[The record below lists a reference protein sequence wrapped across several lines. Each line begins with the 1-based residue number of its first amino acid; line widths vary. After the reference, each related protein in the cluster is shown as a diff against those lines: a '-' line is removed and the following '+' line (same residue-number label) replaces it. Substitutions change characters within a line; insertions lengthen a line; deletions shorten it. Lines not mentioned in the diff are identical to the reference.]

1 MQKTLMKNLVF
12 IIAFLFVYEIGCQ
25 EEFQAGNGKRHVLME
40 EHRTRNRNAQMKQL
54 VENAAKHLQKVPL
67 EEALYDFIYNPIWR
81 KGELY
86 VFVYDENGNCL
97 AQGDDSDLIWK
108 SIGNLKSVSRI
119 PLLQQMLNSS
129 KGARV
134 SYSWNNSYISAYVKT
149 VEKDGKRYILGGGFY
164 PQNPRYTAKTLAQTA
179 AAYFYSSGKDDTFAL
194 MSEHEGPFVKGDIY
208 AWAMD
213 FDGICV
219 ANSENPALM
228 GQSVIDLTDDKNQ
241 PVNKNMI
248 KIAKEK
254 GSGWVDYYSQGDS
267 KRSYF
272 LKVVDPKTKK
282 AYLLIADYY
291 PNESLQTVETFVHRA
306 VSFLKANG
314 AQVAFKEFS
323 NKVGQFIQG
332 ALSIF
337 VYDMQGNCVANGDL
351 PSLVGQ
357 NLLKRKD
364 QNGKF
369 MVQEILRIANK
380 YGRGFASYHV
390 RNTFM
395 LAYVVKVEIPDGKF
409 VVVCEYAPDSK
420 TKTVEAFVNKAIEYF
435 KSHTRFEAFDKFSS
449 RQGGFLQGDLSVFV
463 YDQKGFRLVNGVR
476 KNQIWRNFSKSTDQD
491 GKPVV
496 QDIITLAINGGG
508 WYEYKLLNAI
518 RRVYVQSVDKDN
530 ESFIIGSGYF
540 M

>member
-25 EEFQAGNGKRHVLME
+25 EEFQAGNGKRPVLME

-67 EEALYDFIYNPIWR
+67 EEALYDFIYNTIWR

-108 SIGNLKSVSRI
+108 SIGNLKSVSRV

-149 VEKDGKRYILGGGFY
+149 VEKDGKRYVLGAGFY
-164 PQNPRYTAKTLAQTA
+164 PQNPKYTAKTLVQTA

-291 PNESLQTVETFVHRA
+291 PNETLQTVETFVNRA

-357 NLLKRKD
+357 NLLRRRD

-390 RNTFM
+390 RNAFM

-476 KNQIWRNFSKSTDQD
+476 KHQIWRNFSKSTDQD